1 MKKYKIVKS
10 FDVQVTYELNAK
22 NEEKAIDNT
31 DPKYVTNEDWEYT
44 DLIETKEI
52 Q

>member
-1 MKKYKIVKS
+1 MKTFRVVKS

-22 NEEKAIDNT
+22 NEEEAEENT
-31 DPKYVTNEDWEYT
+31 SSKNSINSNWEYR

-52 Q
+52 